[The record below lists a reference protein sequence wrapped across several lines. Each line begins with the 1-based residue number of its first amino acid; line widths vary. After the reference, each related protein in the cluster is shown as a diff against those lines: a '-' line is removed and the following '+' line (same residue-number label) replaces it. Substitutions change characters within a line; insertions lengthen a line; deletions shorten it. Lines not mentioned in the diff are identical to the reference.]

1 MVQNEPTPHLVA
13 SSARVLVVDD
23 DPDLREFLSSE
34 LQVEGYRC
42 NVAGS
47 GQEALLQLRRERFDL
62 VLLDWG
68 LPDFSGVE
76 VCERLRAGNI
86 TTPVLMLTA
95 HDDVAERVVALDAGA
110 DDYLTKPF
118 SINELL
124 ARVRAQ
130 LRRSQLSQGET
141 SQFAL
146 ADLSLD
152 LMRRE
157 VRRGGALITLSQRE
171 FELLAF
177 LIRQPEKVHPRQ
189 EILEAVWGNPFIGDP
204 NLLDVYVGY
213 LRRKLEKPGLPR
225 LIHNVRGVGFSLRLG
240 EPVDSAAKS

>member
-1 MVQNEPTPHLVA
+1 
-13 SSARVLVVDD
+13 
-23 DPDLREFLSSE
+23 
-34 LQVEGYRC
+34 
-42 NVAGS
+42 
-47 GQEALLQLRRERFDL
+47 
-62 VLLDWG
+62 
-68 LPDFSGVE
+68 
-76 VCERLRAGNI
+76 
-86 TTPVLMLTA
+86 
-95 HDDVAERVVALDAGA
+95 VAERVVALDAGA

-225 LIHNVRGVGFSLRLG
+225 LIHNIRGVGFSLRLG
-240 EPVDSAAKS
+240 EPVD